1 MRIIVTIK
9 QVLDP
14 AGFTVHR
21 RLERVFINREDYVIN
36 PNDKNALE
44 EALRLKDAHG
54 AEVIALSLGEPR
66 VDDVLREALAMGAD
80 QAFLL
85 TDETFAEADAA
96 VAALVLGKAI
106 EKIGGYDLI
115 LTGQR
120 ALDTGASQIGPRLAE
135 YLGLPQVLE
144 VREVSSFSRSRIPS
158 RGGSHA
164 AGSRAWEPAL
174 LQNRDLLS
182 LSNGKLRAK
191 RNWKDGYAEVE
202 VSLPALFSIAPQ
214 ANQPRY
220 PHGARI
226 MSAYREWEVTTWG
239 LADLG
244 LTEEELSPLI
254 GLQRKAFPPEQTLGE
269 LITGAPDEAAK
280 ELTHILKARS

>member
-21 RLERVFINREDYVIN
+21 RLERVFINREDYIIN

-44 EALRLKDAHG
+44 AALRLKDTHG

-66 VDDVLREALAMGAD
+66 VDDALREALAMGVD

-85 TDETFAEADAA
+85 TDEAFAEADAA
-96 VAALVLGKAI
+96 AAALILGKAT
-106 EKIGGYDLI
+106 EKIGDYDLI

-120 ALDTGASQIGPRLAE
+120 AIDTGASQMGPRLAE

-144 VREVSSFSRSRIPS
+144 VREVS
-158 RGGSHA
+158 GLG
-164 AGSRAWEPAL
+164 
-174 LQNRDLLS
+174 
-182 LSNGKLRAK
+182 NGKLRAK
-191 RNWKDGYAEVE
+191 RNWKEGYAEVE
-202 VSLPALFSIAPQ
+202 VGLPALLSIAPQ
-214 ANQPRY
+214 ANQPRH

-226 MSAYREWEVTTWG
+226 MNAYREWEVTAWG
-239 LADLG
+239 LAGLG

-254 GLQRKAFPPEQTLGE
+254 GLQRKAFPPERTLGE
-269 LITGAPDEAAK
+269 LITGTPDEAAK
-280 ELTHILKARS
+280 ELAQILKATS

>member
-9 QVLDP
+9 QILDP
-14 AGFTVHR
+14 AGFSVHR
-21 RLERVFINREDYVIN
+21 RLERVFINQENYIIN

-44 EALRLKDAHG
+44 TALRLKDAHG

-66 VDDVLREALAMGAD
+66 VDDALREALALGAD

-85 TDETFAEADAA
+85 TDEAFAEADAA

-106 EKIGGYDLI
+106 QKIGEYDLV

-120 ALDTGASQIGPRLAE
+120 ALDTGASQMGPRLAE

-144 VREVSSFSRSRIPS
+144 VREVS
-158 RGGSHA
+158 G
-164 AGSRAWEPAL
+164 L
-174 LQNRDLLS
+174 D
-182 LSNGKLRAK
+182 NGKLRAK
-191 RNWKDGYAEVE
+191 RNWKEEFAEVE
-202 VSLPALFSIAPQ
+202 VGLPALLSIAPQ

-226 MSAYREWEVTTWG
+226 MNAYREWKVTTWG
-239 LADLG
+239 LAELD

-254 GLQRKAFPPEQTLGE
+254 GLQRKTFPPERTLGE
-269 LITGAPDEAAK
+269 LITGTPDEAAK
-280 ELTHILKARS
+280 ELARILETGS

>member
-21 RLERVFINREDYVIN
+21 RLERVFINREDYIIN

-66 VDDVLREALAMGAD
+66 VDDALREALAMGAD

-85 TDETFAEADAA
+85 TDEAFGKADAA
-96 VAALVLGKAI
+96 AAALILGRAI
-106 EKIGGYDLI
+106 EKIGDYDLI

-120 ALDTGASQIGPRLAE
+120 AVDTGASQIGPRLAE

-144 VREVSSFSRSRIPS
+144 VREVS
-158 RGGSHA
+158 GLA
-164 AGSRAWEPAL
+164 
-174 LQNRDLLS
+174 
-182 LSNGKLRAK
+182 NGKLRAK
-191 RNWKDGYAEVE
+191 RNWKEGYAEVE
-202 VSLPALFSIAPQ
+202 VGLPALLSIAPQ

-220 PHGARI
+220 PHGAHI
-226 MSAYREWEVTTWG
+226 MNAYREWKVTTWG

-254 GLQRKAFPPEQTLGE
+254 RLQREAFPPERTLGE
-269 LITGAPDEAAK
+269 LITGTPDEAAK
-280 ELTHILKARS
+280 ELAQVLRELEIRN

>member
-1 MRIIVTIK
+1 MRIIVPIK

-21 RLERVFINREDYVIN
+21 RLERVFINQKKYIIN

-44 EALRLKDAHG
+44 TALRLKDAHG
-54 AEVIALSLGEPR
+54 AEVIVLSLGESR
-66 VDDVLREALAMGAD
+66 VDDALREALAMGAD

-96 VAALVLGKAI
+96 VAALILGQAI
-106 EKIGGYDLI
+106 EKIGGLGSGNGYDLI
-115 LTGQR
+115 ITGQR

-135 YLGLPQVLE
+135 HLGLPQVLE
-144 VREVSSFSRSRIPS
+144 VREVS
-158 RGGSHA
+158 G
-164 AGSRAWEPAL
+164 
-174 LQNRDLLS
+174 
-182 LSNGKLRAK
+182 LSNGKLRVK
-191 RNWKDGYAEVE
+191 RNWKAGFAEVE
-202 VSLPALFSIAPQ
+202 VGLPALLSIAPD
-214 ANQPRY
+214 ANEPRY

-226 MSAYREWEVTTWG
+226 MSAYREWEVAAWG

-254 GLQRKAFPPEQTLGE
+254 GLQRKAFPPERTLGE

-280 ELTHILKARS
+280 ELAQILKAGS

>member
-21 RLERVFINREDYVIN
+21 RLERVFINREDYIIN

-54 AEVIALSLGEPR
+54 AEVVVLSLGEPR
-66 VDDVLREALAMGAD
+66 VDDALREALAMGAD

-85 TDETFAEADAA
+85 TDEAFGKADAA
-96 VAALVLGKAI
+96 AATLILGKAI
-106 EKIGGYDLI
+106 EKIGDYDLI

-120 ALDTGASQIGPRLAE
+120 AIDIGASQIGPRLAE

-144 VREVSSFSRSRIPS
+144 VREVSSL
-158 RGGSHA
+158 G
-164 AGSRAWEPAL
+164 
-174 LQNRDLLS
+174 
-182 LSNGKLRAK
+182 NGKLRAK

-202 VSLPALFSIAPQ
+202 VGLPALLSIAPQ

-226 MSAYREWEVTTWG
+226 MNAYREWKVTTWG

-254 GLQRKAFPPEQTLGE
+254 RLQREAFPPERTLGE

-280 ELTHILKARS
+280 ELAQLLREVGG

>member
-66 VDDVLREALAMGAD
+66 VDDALREALAMGAD

-96 VAALVLGKAI
+96 AAALILGQAI
-106 EKIGGYDLI
+106 EKIGDLGSGNGYDLI

-120 ALDTGASQIGPRLAE
+120 TLDTGASQMAPRLAE

-144 VREVSSFSRSRIPS
+144 VRQVS
-158 RGGSHA
+158 G
-164 AGSRAWEPAL
+164 L
-174 LQNRDLLS
+174 D
-182 LSNGKLRAK
+182 NGKLRAE
-191 RNWKDGYAEVE
+191 RNWKQGYAEVE
-202 VSLPALFSIAPQ
+202 VGLPALLSIAPQ

-226 MSAYREWEVTTWG
+226 MNAYREWEVTTWG

-244 LTEEELSPLI
+244 LTAEELSPLI
-254 GLQRKAFPPEQTLGE
+254 GLQRKAFPPERTLGE
-269 LITGAPDEAAK
+269 LVTGAPDEAAK
-280 ELTHILKARS
+280 ELAHILKTRS

>member
-1 MRIIVTIK
+1 MRVIVPIK
-9 QVLDP
+9 QILDP

-21 RLERVFINREDYVIN
+21 RMERVFINQENYIIN

-54 AEVIALSLGEPR
+54 AEVIALSLGEPG
-66 VDDVLREALAMGAD
+66 VDDALREALAMGAD

-85 TDETFAEADAA
+85 TDEAFAEADAA
-96 VAALVLGKAI
+96 VAALALGKAI
-106 EKIGGYDLI
+106 EKIGDYDLI

-144 VREVSSFSRSRIPS
+144 VRAVS
-158 RGGSHA
+158 G
-164 AGSRAWEPAL
+164 L
-174 LQNRDLLS
+174 D
-182 LSNGKLRAK
+182 NGKLRAK
-191 RNWKDGYAEVE
+191 RNWKEGYAEVE
-202 VSLPALFSIAPQ
+202 VGLPALLSIAPQ

-226 MSAYREWEVTTWG
+226 MNAYREWEVTTWR

-244 LTEEELSPLI
+244 LTDEELSPLI
-254 GLQRKAFPPEQTLGE
+254 GLQREAFPPEQTLGE
-269 LITGAPDEAAK
+269 LLTGTPDETAK
-280 ELTHILKARS
+280 ELAQLLRDKSFV

>member
-1 MRIIVTIK
+1 MRIIVPIK
-9 QVLDP
+9 QILDP

-21 RLERVFINREDYVIN
+21 RLERVFVNREDYIIN

-44 EALRLKDAHG
+44 EALRLKDRHG
-54 AEVIALSLGEPR
+54 AEVVVLSLGEPR
-66 VDDVLREALAMGAD
+66 VDDALREALAMGAD

-85 TDETFAEADAA
+85 TDEAFAEADAA
-96 VAALVLGKAI
+96 VAALILGKAI
-106 EKIGGYDLI
+106 EKIGDYDLI

-144 VREVSSFSRSRIPS
+144 VREVSS
-158 RGGSHA
+158 
-164 AGSRAWEPAL
+164 
-174 LQNRDLLS
+174 LS
-182 LSNGKLRAK
+182 DGKMTAK
-191 RNWKDGYAEVE
+191 RNWGEGYAEVE
-202 VSLPALFSIAPQ
+202 VGLPALLSIAPQ

-226 MSAYREWEVTTWG
+226 MNAYQEWEVTIWG

-254 GLQRKAFPPEQTLGE
+254 GLKREAFPPERTLGE
-269 LITGAPDEAAK
+269 LITGAPGEAAR
-280 ELTHILKARS
+280 ELAHILEARS

>member
-14 AGFTVHR
+14 AGLTVHR
-21 RLERVFINREDYVIN
+21 RLERVFINREDYIIN

-54 AEVIALSLGEPR
+54 AEVVVLSLGEPR
-66 VDDVLREALAMGAD
+66 VDDALREALAMGAD

-85 TDETFAEADAA
+85 TDEAFDKADAA
-96 VAALVLGKAI
+96 AATLILGKAI
-106 EKIGGYDLI
+106 EKIGNYDLV

-120 ALDTGASQIGPRLAE
+120 ALDTGASQMGPRLAE

-144 VREVSSFSRSRIPS
+144 VRQVS
-158 RGGSHA
+158 GLG
-164 AGSRAWEPAL
+164 
-174 LQNRDLLS
+174 
-182 LSNGKLRAK
+182 NGKLRAK

-202 VSLPALFSIAPQ
+202 VGLPALLSIAPQ
-214 ANQPRY
+214 ANKPRY
-220 PHGARI
+220 PHGAHI
-226 MSAYREWEVTTWG
+226 MNAYREREVTVWG

-254 GLQRKAFPPEQTLGE
+254 RLQREAFPPERTLGE
-269 LITGAPDEAAK
+269 LITGAPGEAAK
-280 ELTHILKARS
+280 ELAQLLREVGG

>member
-1 MRIIVTIK
+1 MKIIVLLK
-9 QVLDP
+9 QILDP

-21 RLERVFINREDYVIN
+21 RLERIFINVENYIIN

-54 AEVIALSLGEPR
+54 AEVIALSLGEPG
-66 VDDVLREALAMGAD
+66 VDDALREALAMGAD

-85 TDETFAEADAA
+85 TDAAFAEADAA
-96 VAALVLGKAI
+96 AAALILGKAI
-106 EKIGGYDLI
+106 EKIGDYDLI

-120 ALDTGASQIGPRLAE
+120 ALDTGASQMGPRLAE

-144 VREVSSFSRSRIPS
+144 VRGVS
-158 RGGSHA
+158 G
-164 AGSRAWEPAL
+164 L
-174 LQNRDLLS
+174 D
-182 LSNGKLRAK
+182 NGKLRAK
-191 RNWKDGYAEVE
+191 RNWQEGYAEVE
-202 VSLPALFSIAPQ
+202 VSLPALLSIAPQ

-254 GLQRKAFPPEQTLGE
+254 GLQRKAFPPERTLGE
-269 LITGAPDEAAK
+269 LIMGAPDEAAK
-280 ELTHILKARS
+280 ELAHILKTRN

>member
-9 QVLDP
+9 QILDP
-14 AGFTVHR
+14 TGFTVHR
-21 RLERVFINREDYVIN
+21 RLERIFVNREDYIIN

-44 EALRLKDAHG
+44 EALRLKDTYG

-66 VDDVLREALAMGAD
+66 ADDALREALAMGAN

-85 TDETFAEADAA
+85 TDEAFADVDAA
-96 VAALVLGKAI
+96 SAALILGKAI
-106 EKIGGYDLI
+106 QKIGDYDLI

-144 VREVSSFSRSRIPS
+144 VRQVS
-158 RGGSHA
+158 G
-164 AGSRAWEPAL
+164 L
-174 LQNRDLLS
+174 D
-182 LSNGKLRAK
+182 NGKLRAR
-191 RNWKDGYAEVE
+191 RNWKGGFAEVE
-202 VSLPALFSIAPQ
+202 VSLPALLSIAPQ
-214 ANQPRY
+214 ANQPRL

-226 MSAYREWEVTTWG
+226 MNAYREWEVTTWG

-244 LTEEELSPLI
+244 LSEEELTPLI
-254 GLQRKAFPPEQTLGE
+254 RLQREAFPPERTLGE
-269 LITGAPDEAAK
+269 LISGTPDEAAK
-280 ELTHILKARS
+280 ELALILKARS

>member
-9 QVLDP
+9 QILDP

-21 RLERVFINREDYVIN
+21 RLERVFINRENYIIN

-44 EALRLKDAHG
+44 TALRLKDTHG

-66 VDDVLREALAMGAD
+66 VDDALREALAMGAD

-85 TDETFAEADAA
+85 TGTPDEALAEADAA
-96 VAALVLGKAI
+96 TAALILGQAI
-106 EKIGGYDLI
+106 ERIGGYDLI

-135 YLGLPQVLE
+135 YLGLPQVLG
-144 VREVSSFSRSRIPS
+144 VREVS
-158 RGGSHA
+158 G
-164 AGSRAWEPAL
+164 L
-174 LQNRDLLS
+174 D
-182 LSNGKLRAK
+182 NGKLRAK
-191 RNWKDGYAEVE
+191 RNWKEGYAEVE
-202 VSLPALFSIAPQ
+202 VGLPALLSIAPQ

-226 MSAYREWEVTTWG
+226 MNAYRQWEVTTWN

-269 LITGAPDEAAK
+269 LITGAPNEAAR
-280 ELTHILKARS
+280 ELAHILKARS

>member
-9 QVLDP
+9 QILDP
-14 AGFTVHR
+14 AGFSVHR
-21 RLERVFINREDYVIN
+21 RLERVFINQENYIIN

-44 EALRLKDAHG
+44 TALRLKDAHG

-66 VDDVLREALAMGAD
+66 VDDALREALALGAD

-85 TDETFAEADAA
+85 TDEAFAKADAA

-106 EKIGGYDLI
+106 RKIGEYDLV

-120 ALDTGASQIGPRLAE
+120 ALDTGASQMGPRLAE

-144 VREVSSFSRSRIPS
+144 VHEVS
-158 RGGSHA
+158 G
-164 AGSRAWEPAL
+164 L
-174 LQNRDLLS
+174 D
-182 LSNGKLRAK
+182 NGKLRAK
-191 RNWKDGYAEVE
+191 RNWKEEFAEVE
-202 VSLPALFSIAPQ
+202 VGLPALLSIAPQ

-226 MSAYREWEVTTWG
+226 MNAYREWKVTTWG
-239 LADLG
+239 LAELD

-254 GLQRKAFPPEQTLGE
+254 GLQRKTFPPERTLGE
-269 LITGAPDEAAK
+269 LITGTPDEAAK
-280 ELTHILKARS
+280 ELARILETES

>member
-9 QVLDP
+9 QILDP

-21 RLERVFINREDYVIN
+21 RLERVFINREDYIIN

-44 EALRLKDAHG
+44 EALRLKDAYG

-66 VDDVLREALAMGAD
+66 VDDALREALAMGAN

-85 TDETFAEADAA
+85 TDEVFAKADAA
-96 VAALVLGKAI
+96 AAVLILGKAI
-106 EKIGGYDLI
+106 EKIGDYDLI

-144 VREVSSFSRSRIPS
+144 VRKVC
-158 RGGSHA
+158 
-164 AGSRAWEPAL
+164 
-174 LQNRDLLS
+174 D

-191 RNWKDGYAEVE
+191 RNWKGGCAEVE
-202 VSLPALFSIAPQ
+202 VSLPALLSVAPQ

-220 PHGARI
+220 SHGARI
-226 MSAYREWEVTTWG
+226 MNAYREWKITTWG
-239 LADLG
+239 LANLG
-244 LTEEELSPLI
+244 LTEEELSPMI
-254 GLQRKAFPPEQTLGE
+254 RFQREAFPPERTLGE
-269 LITGAPDEAAK
+269 LIAGGPGEAAK
-280 ELTHILKARS
+280 ELAQVLRDKFGGETRFFSV

>member
-1 MRIIVTIK
+1 MRIIVPIK
-9 QVLDP
+9 QILDP

-21 RLERVFINREDYVIN
+21 RLERVFINREDYIIN

-66 VDDVLREALAMGAD
+66 VDDALREALALGAD

-85 TDETFAEADAA
+85 TDEAFAEADAA
-96 VAALVLGKAI
+96 AAALILGKAI
-106 EKIGGYDLI
+106 EKIGDLGSGNGYNLI

-120 ALDTGASQIGPRLAE
+120 ALDSGASQIGPRLAE
-135 YLGLPQVLE
+135 YLGLPLILG
-144 VREVSSFSRSRIPS
+144 VREVS
-158 RGGSHA
+158 G
-164 AGSRAWEPAL
+164 L
-174 LQNRDLLS
+174 D
-182 LSNGKLRAK
+182 NGKLRAK
-191 RNWKDGYAEVE
+191 RNWKEGYAEAE
-202 VSLPALFSIAPQ
+202 VNLPALLGIAPH

-226 MSAYREWEVTTWG
+226 MNAYREWKVTTWG

-244 LTEEELSPLI
+244 LTEEDLDPLI
-254 GLQRKAFPPEQTLGE
+254 RLKRKAFPPERTLGE
-269 LITGAPDEAAK
+269 IITGTPDEAAT
-280 ELTHILKARS
+280 ELAQLLGDKGVV

>member
-1 MRIIVTIK
+1 MRVIVPIK
-9 QVLDP
+9 QILDP

-21 RLERVFINREDYVIN
+21 RLERVFINQESHIIN

-44 EALRLKDAHG
+44 TALRLKDAHG
-54 AEVIALSLGEPR
+54 AEVFALSLGEPR

-85 TDETFAEADAA
+85 TDEAFAEADAA
-96 VAALVLGKAI
+96 AAVLILGKAV
-106 EKIGGYDLI
+106 ERIGGYDLV

-144 VREVSSFSRSRIPS
+144 VREVS
-158 RGGSHA
+158 GLDG
-164 AGSRAWEPAL
+164 
-174 LQNRDLLS
+174 
-182 LSNGKLRAK
+182 GKLRAK
-191 RNWKDGYAEVE
+191 RSWKEGYAEVE
-202 VSLPALFSIAPQ
+202 VGLPALLTVAPQ
-214 ANQPRY
+214 VNQPRY

-226 MSAYREWEVTTWG
+226 MNAYREWGVTTWG
-239 LADLG
+239 MADLG

-254 GLQRKAFPPEQTLGE
+254 GLQRRAFPPELTVGE
-269 LITGAPDEAAK
+269 LIAGTPDEAAR
-280 ELTHILKARS
+280 ELAQLLRDNDFV

>member
-9 QVLDP
+9 QILDP

-21 RLERVFINREDYVIN
+21 RLGRVFINREDYIIN

-44 EALRLKDAHG
+44 TALRLKEAHG
-54 AEVIALSLGEPR
+54 AEVVVLSLGEPR
-66 VDDVLREALAMGAD
+66 VDDALREALAMGAD

-85 TDETFAEADAA
+85 TDETFAGVDTAA
-96 VAALVLGKAI
+96 AALILGKAI
-106 EKIGGYDLI
+106 EKIGGYDLV

-120 ALDTGASQIGPRLAE
+120 SLDTGASQIGPRLAE

-144 VREVSSFSRSRIPS
+144 VREVSS
-158 RGGSHA
+158 
-164 AGSRAWEPAL
+164 
-174 LQNRDLLS
+174 
-182 LSNGKLRAK
+182 LSNGKMTAK
-191 RNWKDGYAEVE
+191 RDWKEGLAEVG
-202 VSLPALFSIAPQ
+202 VGLPALLSIAPQ

-226 MSAYREWEVTTWG
+226 MSAYRECEVTAWG

-244 LTEEELSPLI
+244 LTEEGLGPLI
-254 GLQRKAFPPEQTLGE
+254 GLKREAFPPERTLGE

-280 ELTHILKARS
+280 ELAHILKARS